1 MALAVS
7 VIVNQAR
14 FTMLDPNPPPTGG
27 NPTFSD
33 VEMIGYVA
41 EAQASVCQIKPD
53 AFSVSVAIPL
63 VAGSIQA
70 LPIAGNS
77 GSLAVGTQLL
87 DLYSN
92 VSDGST
98 VRMIDREALDHSH
111 PKWQGGT
118 QRKLVRRWFYDARI
132 PKQFM
137 VAPPNDSSG
146 VLNARYAAVP
156 PRPAALTDAL
166 SIDDTYEG
174 ALHAYVVALC
184 YAKNTARYDATKAG
198 AYMAQ
203 FSAMVTGRTQPQTE
217 MKPTEAQ

>member
-1 MALAVS
+1 MALVVS

-33 VEMIGYVA
+33 VEMVGYVA

-53 AFSVSVAIPL
+53 AFSVSVSIPL
-63 VAGSIQA
+63 AAGSVQA
-70 LPIAGNS
+70 LPISGNS
-77 GSLAVGTQLL
+77 GGLAVGTQLL

-92 VSDGST
+92 ASDGST
-98 VRMIDREALDHSH
+98 VRLIDRESLDHSQ
-111 PKWQGGT
+111 PNWQGGT

-137 VAPPNDSSG
+137 VDPANDGTG
-146 VLNARYAAVP
+146 VLKGRYAAVP
-156 PRPAALTDAL
+156 PRPAALTDPL

-203 FSAMVTGRTQPQTE
+203 FSTMVTGRTQPQTE
-217 MKPTEAQ
+217 LKPTEAQ